1 MISAA
6 LPDPS
11 HPTFILFASAMG
23 AFLGA
28 TIGRAKRVA
37 REDMRRMAENWAYFF
52 TAAAIVVYLV
62 RLGLQLP

>member
-6 LPDPS
+6 LPDRS

-28 TIGRAKRVA
+28 TIGRASGLER
-37 REDMRRMAENWAYFF
+37 DDLRRTAENWAYFF
-52 TAAAIVVYLV
+52 TAAALVLYLV
-62 RLGLQLP
+62 LLGVEFA